1 MTIICRVPSIW
12 LSTNWPVCGLALSS
26 RTDLC
31 CVQIIRHVKQVQY
44 VEPQEDHIFFHT
56 IISVTAHLW
65 I

>member
-1 MTIICRVPSIW
+1 MCKVSSI
-12 LSTNWPVCGLALSS
+12 LCGINWPRYGLAVTS

-31 CVQIIRHVKQVQY
+31 CVQIICHVKQVQY

-56 IISVTAHLW
+56 VIFVTVQLW